1 MSEADLDLDGSW
13 AIGGKI
19 PGGYLL
25 SVIARA
31 TLPSAPEDA
40 RHPITVSATIL
51 SAPDAGAAS
60 LSVETLRTG
69 RSVSSLRCRL
79 VQDGRVR
86 SGVLLTARTLAPG
99 GEPVWTA
106 PQGAPDL
113 PPVND
118 CPRVPALR

>member
-19 PGGYLL
+19 HGGYLL

-31 TLPSAPEDA
+31 ALRFAPEEH
-40 RHPITVSATIL
+40 RHPITVSATFV
-51 SAPDAGAAS
+51 SAPDAGAAA

-79 VQDGRVR
+79 VQDGRGR
-86 SGVLLTARTLAPG
+86 AEGLLTL
-99 GEPVWTA
+99 
-106 PQGAPDL
+106 GAP
-113 PPVND
+113 PPRGA
-118 CPRVPALR
+118 PPWAAPHGGPAPPPP